1 GEPPEHGLY
10 EKPARSAKLAHLPQL
25 EIEDKDS
32 ASSVVSSLGSSTSK
46 REAEDDPDQSP
57 QSQVPTKMPAVES
70 PPQEDPVVIVIDDSD
85 SDSDEEKS
93 GQPETSPLHESESGQ
108 ETKNQFDEAPI
119 RRTMP
124 EPRIEHADDAL
135 PMIPADQAKI
145 LARFSEIREELVPR
159 ISQQVLESAAE
170 IHRQGYESFLL
181 QQQLDQSA
189 QYRRYAEQLESERD
203 FLRIEN
209 QQSHAL
215 ISQVLE
221 QCRTNEEARIATFAA
236 AMSHLQQLFD
246 DRLRAWTGSI
256 REAFELQ
263 LVEREKSTQWANTF
277 STESPEFQ
285 SAVQAA
291 VMAERQTLLDQ
302 LTAVRGESEVANR
315 ALAETQ
321 RMLTQSKSESDLLER
336 KIRGLEEIISSTE
349 QEKEDA
355 VSSLTSTLHAQRAE
369 HESEL
374 VRIRAEYELYI
385 QIWIRSPTPMS
396 SDSFKKMKSSWRKG
410 KTYSK

>member
-1 GEPPEHGLY
+1 TY
-10 EKPARSAKLAHLPQL
+10 K
-25 EIEDKDS
+25 KDY
-32 ASSVVSSLGSSTSK
+32 AG
-46 REAEDDPDQSP
+46 
-57 QSQVPTKMPAVES
+57 
-70 PPQEDPVVIVIDDSD
+70 
-85 SDSDEEKS
+85 
-93 GQPETSPLHESESGQ
+93 
-108 ETKNQFDEAPI
+108 
-119 RRTMP
+119 
-124 EPRIEHADDAL
+124 PRIELADDAL
-135 PMIPADQAKI
+135 PMVPADQAKI

-203 FLRIEN
+203 FLRMEN

-246 DRLRAWTGSI
+246 DRLRAWTSSI

-263 LVEREKSTQWANTF
+263 LVEREKSTQWANTV

-302 LTAVRGESEVANR
+302 LTVVRGESEVVNR

-336 KIRGLEEIISSTE
+336 KIRGLEEKISSTE

-355 VSSLTSTLHAQRAE
+355 IVSLTSTLHAQRAE

-385 QIWIRSPTPMS
+385 QTSPTKSDPDLDPMS
-396 SDSFKKMKSSWRKG
+396 DPDLLRLVQEHEVLLAERENLLQMKADWESERRNMDESFKIAEASITGLQTEVEELKTQHEDEVSRIRAAQLAERRQDVMDVSALKSRDQILGSQVER
-410 KTYSK
+410 